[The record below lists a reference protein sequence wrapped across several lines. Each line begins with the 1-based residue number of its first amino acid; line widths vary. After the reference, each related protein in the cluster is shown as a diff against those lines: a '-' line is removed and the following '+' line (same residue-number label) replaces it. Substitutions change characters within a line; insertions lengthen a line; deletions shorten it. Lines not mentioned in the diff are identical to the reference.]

1 MNELEVGHCV
11 QLTANE
17 TATSLINECCHLISA
32 LVQASSVTFVPV
44 DKEDSASISALTAF
58 DVAKDGVLLG
68 RVLVEGGGDVRAKT
82 SQIYPVTALLANQLT
97 LLNRCARDLLTGLYN
112 RQALDD
118 RLKEVF
124 THNEQ
129 HNKRRVT
136 HQRVLAV
143 IDIDHFKKINDT
155 YGHLYGDEI
164 LVLFS
169 GILKDTFRAEDWL
182 FRYGGDEFVII
193 MNDASVSDA
202 EAIVERLQQR
212 VVAFKFPAVEK
223 VTLSIGYTIIDRKVG
238 VGEVFDRAD
247 HALYWVKK
255 QGRNGACSYES
266 LAEQGNGKKSSYNG
280 GVELF

>member
-1 MNELEVGHCV
+1 MNELEVEHCV

-17 TATSLINECCHLISA
+17 TTTSLINECCHLISA
-32 LVQASSVTFVPV
+32 LVQATSVTFVPADDAV
-44 DKEDSASISALTAF
+44 SAQQPGVTTF
-58 DVAKDGVLLG
+58 DVAKENIVFG
-68 RVLVEGGGDVRAKT
+68 RMVVKAPHDVSARK

-124 THNEQ
+124 THTEQ
-129 HNKRRVT
+129 HNKRRVI

-169 GILKDTFRAEDWL
+169 GLLKETFRAEDWL

-193 MNDASVSDA
+193 MNDTSVSDA
-202 EAIVERLQQR
+202 KAIIERLQQR
-212 VVAFKFPAVEK
+212 VSGFKFPAVEK
-223 VTLSIGYTIIDRKVG
+223 VTLSIGYTLIDHKAG
-238 VGEVFDRAD
+238 IGEVFDRAD
-247 HALYWVKK
+247 HALYWIKK
-255 QGRNGACSYES
+255 QGRNGACSYEA
-266 LAEQGNGKKSSYNG
+266 LAEQGDGKQSAYDG